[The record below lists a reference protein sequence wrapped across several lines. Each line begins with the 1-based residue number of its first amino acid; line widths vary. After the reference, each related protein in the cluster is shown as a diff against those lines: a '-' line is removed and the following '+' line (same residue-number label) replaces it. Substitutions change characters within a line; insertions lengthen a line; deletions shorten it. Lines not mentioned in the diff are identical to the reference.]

1 MQKMYIF
8 LDIDGVLI
16 KEESSFNGDN
26 FDEDCLSLFESVIRK
41 YDNSKI
47 VISSSWRE
55 MVPVEMIKAFFS
67 NDIAEKII
75 GVTPTII
82 HLQYHRYQEVM
93 AYLKQHDSEQE
104 AWVAIDD
111 QPKYFSPDAPII
123 VTNRYQGFDNSAAK
137 NLAYFMSGSRKLFFT
152 DLSVTHQPKE
162 DKKIVNE
169 LRVQRISEISEF
181 CQVNHDELIRDYAG
195 YEFIQDEVEAVIKRF
210 LQVYYEDILKLYGCP
225 EPIETLEVVAAG
237 AGASK
242 FVFGVLAGTESEAS
256 PKWIFGIRLYN
267 SKGLMKDG
275 DKTYDSADEYRVK
288 LETHDKALLEA
299 LVDEIRIYEELENNA
314 AKTGIDV
321 KRNWTR
327 FPLQKENYNN
337 TEYGQYLD
345 EFVYI
350 EDRELKRLMV
360 NLGINAFTVGG
371 FVVGYDGRKILERP
385 EFGLDYKLNAIVH
398 ISNTMLQSWLFTARY
413 NDKREHV
420 GRTIVDLKPAQ
431 FVVQADDIRNAE
443 LLPAV
448 VIDIGPAEN
457 TENIY
462 TYLKDVA
469 YMKELVPAF
478 AAEMVRKIG
487 LSEQDKQAAKQ
498 TVYQEIINYLEKC
511 KQTGTHPK
519 LIQPSEFIELVDK
532 FVTSIR
538 AKLS

>member
-1 MQKMYIF
+1 
-8 LDIDGVLI
+8 
-16 KEESSFNGDN
+16 
-26 FDEDCLSLFESVIRK
+26 
-41 YDNSKI
+41 
-47 VISSSWRE
+47 
-55 MVPVEMIKAFFS
+55 
-67 NDIAEKII
+67 
-75 GVTPTII
+75 
-82 HLQYHRYQEVM
+82 
-93 AYLKQHDSEQE
+93 
-104 AWVAIDD
+104 
-111 QPKYFSPDAPII
+111 
-123 VTNRYQGFDNSAAK
+123 
-137 NLAYFMSGSRKLFFT
+137 
-152 DLSVTHQPKE
+152 
-162 DKKIVNE
+162 
-169 LRVQRISEISEF
+169 
-181 CQVNHDELIRDYAG
+181 
-195 YEFIQDEVEAVIKRF
+195 
-210 LQVYYEDILKLYGCP
+210 
-225 EPIETLEVVAAG
+225 
-237 AGASK
+237 
-242 FVFGVLAGTESEAS
+242 
-256 PKWIFGIRLYN
+256 
-267 SKGLMKDG
+267 MKDG